1 MKKNIIFCMLLML
14 VSACGGDS
22 AGDDNTLSKDLLDV
36 TPNLSLLADGQSADL
51 TINANCNWTI
61 TIDADWLSVSP
72 MSGSNKQTV
81 TVTAGKNPTNSPRTA
96 TLTVKGPSLVRRVA
110 VTQAKGS
117 DASDNPDNPDNPDT
131 PTTYSLS
138 ANKSSLDFENTGGSQ
153 TFNITSNTNWAIS
166 APNWCTVSPSSGN
179 NNASVTVTATENP
192 NTEQRSGQI
201 VISGDGVST
210 VYINVSQKA
219 KEGGN
224 TNQEPG
230 SGDNLPPS

>member
-1 MKKNIIFCMLLML
+1 MKKCILFATILML
-14 VSACGGDS
+14 VFACGGDS
-22 AGDDNTLSKDLLDV
+22 VGGDDALSKEYLNI
-36 TPNLSLLADGQSADL
+36 TPNLSLLGDGQSTEL
-51 TINANCNWTI
+51 
-61 TIDADWLSVSP
+61 TIDANCSWTINIDAEWLSVTP
-72 MSGSNKQTV
+72 MTGNNKQNV
-81 TVTAGKNPTNSPRTA
+81 TITAGKNPTSNSRIA
-96 TLTVKGPSLVRRVA
+96 VLTVRSSSLTRT
-110 VTQAKGS
+110 VTITQGKGS
-117 DASDNPDNPDNPDT
+117 GTSDNPDNPDT

-179 NNASVTVTATENP
+179 NNASVTVTASENP